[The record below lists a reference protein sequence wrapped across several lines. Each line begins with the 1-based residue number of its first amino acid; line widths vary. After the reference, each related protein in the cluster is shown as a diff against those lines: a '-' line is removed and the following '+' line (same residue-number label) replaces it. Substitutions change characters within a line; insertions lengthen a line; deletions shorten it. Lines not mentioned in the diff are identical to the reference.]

1 MRRVVALSVLLIAG
15 VLSMAAGVQDSAAKT
30 VKLRTLSPGDNLYV
44 LIGGG
49 GNTLAMVRDDGVVL
63 IDTKLPGWGRPILDA
78 VQAVTDRP
86 VMTIINTH
94 THADHIGGNLEFP
107 TVTQI
112 IAHENTRANMQKV
125 DAFKN
130 ANAKFL
136 PNKTV
141 RDKLSLFDGRDEIDL
156 YYFGAG
162 HTNGDI
168 VVVFP
173 QKRLA
178 AMGDLFPSK
187 AAPFIDTANGGS
199 GVALPQTLARAVAE
213 IKGVTRI
220 ITGHEEGLIAQR
232 DARSVS
238 VDTSTPRTMTWSDL
252 EEYAAFNRDFLGAVQ
267 EAIQANKS
275 ADEAAATL
283 RLPERY
289 QDYDMQR
296 AKANVQTIY
305 RELKK

>member
-1 MRRVVALSVLLIAG
+1 LRRVIALSSLLIAG
-15 VLSMAAGVQDSAAKT
+15 ALSMAAGVQDQAAKT
-30 VKLRTLSPGDNLYV
+30 VKLRTLGPGDNLYV

-63 IDTKLPGWGRPILDA
+63 VDTKLPGWGRPILDA
-78 VQAVTDRP
+78 VQAITDRP

-94 THADHIGGNLEFP
+94 AHGGHVGGNVEFP

-112 IAHENTRANMQKV
+112 IAQEKTRANMQKM
-125 DAFKN
+125 DAFRN
-130 ANAKFL
+130 APAKFL

-141 RDKLSLFDGRDEIDL
+141 ADKMSLFDGRDEIDL

-162 HTNGDI
+162 HTNGDL

-178 AMGDLFPSK
+178 AMGDLFASK
-187 AAPFIDTANGGS
+187 AAPFIDLANGGS
-199 GVALPQTLARAVAE
+199 GVALPQTLSRAVAE
-213 IKGVTRI
+213 IKGVTRV
-220 ITGHEEGLIAQR
+220 ITGHEEGLVTQR

-238 VDTSTPRTMTWSDL
+238 VDVSTPKTMTWSDL
-252 EEYAAFNRDFLGAVQ
+252 EEYADFNRDFLTAVQ
-267 EAIQANKS
+267 EAIKANKS

-283 RLPERY
+283 IMPERY
-289 QDYDMQR
+289 KNYDMQR
-296 AKANVQTIY
+296 AKTNVQMIY
-305 RELKK
+305 HELKK